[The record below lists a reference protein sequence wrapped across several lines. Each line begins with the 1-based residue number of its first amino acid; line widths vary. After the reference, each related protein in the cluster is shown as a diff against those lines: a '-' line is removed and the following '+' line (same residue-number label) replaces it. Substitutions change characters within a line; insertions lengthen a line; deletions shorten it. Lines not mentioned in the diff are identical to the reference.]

1 MAAGRSRGERPTGW
15 LPSFVPS
22 PRKGFFMSPWL
33 ALVVI
38 GVILLIV
45 GFAGVGKILIWIGVA
60 VLVVGA
66 VLTLL
71 GRGRSSINR

>member
-1 MAAGRSRGERPTGW
+1 MAPFIRSSTP
-15 LPSFVPS
+15 
-22 PRKGFFMSPWL
+22 KGFVMSPWL

-38 GVILLIV
+38 GAILLIV